1 MGRNHGKDEVLA
13 LRAEL
18 AAARDVAEQ
27 AQLKAYEAEARA
39 ARVAA
44 INADLL
50 ARNAHLGDR

>member
-1 MGRNHGKDEVLA
+1 MARNHGKDEVLA

-18 AAARDVAEQ
+18 AAARHVAEQ

-50 ARNAHLGDR
+50 AFIRG